1 MLGGEAQ
8 SRVEEGEEVAKGN
21 GWKLSFAFP
30 CPEDGQYRMTLKFQ
44 ADNQLRN
51 MVLVGD
57 LVTVGLAILTFL
69 VILIA

>member
-1 MLGGEAQ
+1 MEEAA
-8 SRVEEGEEVAKGN
+8 EPGN
-21 GWKLSFAFP
+21 GLKLSSTSLY
-30 CPEDGQYRMTLKFQ
+30 PEDGQFRMTLKFQ
-44 ADNQLRN
+44 ADNKLRN